1 MKRMPK
7 KITLEDLAA
16 MVKHGFDDVYQ
27 KMSETSEDTRIE
39 FRKIHKQLIHLE
51 ETCRGT
57 RKEVTSHDHR
67 LTLAETRIDHLE
79 AAT

>member
-1 MKRMPK
+1 MERMAK
-7 KITLEDLAA
+7 KITLEDLAR

-27 KMSETSEDTRIE
+27 KMSETRIE
-39 FRKIHKQLIHLE
+39 LQKIHRQLIYLE

-57 RKEVTSHDHR
+57 RKEVTSHNHR

-79 AAT
+79 AAI